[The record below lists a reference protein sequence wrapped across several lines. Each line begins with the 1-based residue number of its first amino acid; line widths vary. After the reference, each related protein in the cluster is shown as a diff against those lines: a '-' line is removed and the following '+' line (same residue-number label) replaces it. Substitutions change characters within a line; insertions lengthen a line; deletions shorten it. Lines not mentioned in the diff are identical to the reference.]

1 MAGQTAALALKKI
14 KRNQV
19 RKGMILLD
27 ERRKPCASWEFDA
40 DIAIL
45 THSTT
50 IQPRYQA
57 VIHAEIVRQVC
68 LAVLLARFNG
78 GTVIPVPSSLV
89 D

>member
-1 MAGQTAALALKKI
+1 MAGQTAALALKKVR
-14 KRNQV
+14 RNQV

-68 LAVLLARFNG
+68 LQSALVNHV
-78 GTVIPVPSSLV
+78 GTVAICTLYP
-89 D
+89 

>member
-1 MAGQTAALALKKI
+1 
-14 KRNQV
+14 
-19 RKGMILLD
+19 MILLD

-68 LAVLLARFNG
+68 LVRSLVTRLSSMLRSCAKLGASL
-78 GTVIPVPSSLV
+78 PCPSSMLRSCATLF
-89 D
+89 